1 MRRYERFV
9 EIDAPVERVF
19 DLFADFEATPRWAGG
34 VRGVRRTGRRT
45 FRWVAATALD
55 IDVEWDAEVVVFAP
69 DRRIVWHSIGGDIE
83 ADCEAVFSTTPE
95 GTTVVRVVRG
105 YATPGGRTGR
115 DVARFF
121 GRHPE
126 EQLEEDL
133 ARLRRLAGRSRRQ
146 GLGGRDATRARD
158 ERVPRVVR
166 VERGG
171 RDVERGRRP
180 EEPRRFHDDSPP
192 RREDP
197 RPRTVDAGPRDDAGP
212 RHAMTPRERD
222 ERERE
227 RESRRAAE
235 ERRAAG
241 WYLRRGVDRLLE
253 SPPEERRWRR
263 RD

>member
-34 VRGVRRTGRRT
+34 VRDVRRTGRRT

-69 DRRIVWHSIGGDIE
+69 DRRIVWHSIGGDID
-83 ADCEAVFSTTPE
+83 ADCEAVFSLTPG
-95 GTTVVRVVRG
+95 GTTLVRVVRG

-115 DVARFF
+115 AVARFF

-133 ARLRRLAGRSRRQ
+133 ARLRRLAERPRRL
-146 GLGGRDATRARD
+146 GPGGRDATRGRD

-166 VERGG
+166 VERGEG
-171 RDVERGRRP
+171 DGDRGRRSEVP
-180 EEPRRFHDDSPP
+180 RRFYDDARPRLEEPRAHQDEAR
-192 RREDP
+192 
-197 RPRTVDAGPRDDAGP
+197 P
-212 RHAMTPRERD
+212 RHALTPRERQRERG

-227 RESRRAAE
+227 WELRREAE

-253 SPPEERRWRR
+253 SPPEERRRRR

>member
-34 VRGVRRTGRRT
+34 VRDVRRTSRHI

-69 DRRIVWHSIGGDIE
+69 DRRIVWRSVGGDID

-95 GTTVVRVVRG
+95 GTTLVRVVRG

-115 DVARFF
+115 AVARFF

-133 ARLRRLAGRSRRQ
+133 ARLRRLAERSRR
-146 GLGGRDATRARD
+146 LGPAGRD

-166 VERGG
+166 VERGE
-171 RDVERGRRP
+171 RDVERGRQF
-180 EEPRRFHDDSPP
+180 EEPRRFYDDSRTRREEPSA
-192 RREDP
+192 RREDA
-197 RPRTVDAGPRDDAGP
+197 RP
-212 RHAMTPRERD
+212 RHALTPRERQRERG

-227 RESRRAAE
+227 WESRRAAE
-235 ERRAAG
+235 EMREAG

-253 SPPEERRWRR
+253 SPPDERSRRR

>member
-34 VRGVRRTGRRT
+34 VREVRRTGRRI

-69 DRRIVWHSIGGDIE
+69 DRRVVWQSIGGDID
-83 ADCEAVFSTTPE
+83 ADCEAVFSMTPD
-95 GTTVVRVVRG
+95 GTTLVRVVRG

-115 DVARFF
+115 AVARFF

-133 ARLRRLAGRSRRQ
+133 ARLRRLAERTRR
-146 GLGGRDATRARD
+146 LGPRAR
-158 ERVPRVVR
+158 
-166 VERGG
+166 
-171 RDVERGRRP
+171 
-180 EEPRRFHDDSPP
+180 
-192 RREDP
+192 
-197 RPRTVDAGPRDDAGP
+197 
-212 RHAMTPRERD
+212 HALTPRERG

-227 RESRRAAE
+227 WESRRAAE

-253 SPPEERRWRR
+253 SPPEEQRWRR

>member
-45 FRWVAATALD
+45 FLWVAETALD
-55 IDVEWDAEVVVFAP
+55 IDVEWEAEVVVFAP
-69 DRRIVWHSIGGDIE
+69 DRRIVWRSVGGDIR
-83 ADCEAVFSTTPE
+83 ADCEAIFSVTPE
-95 GTTVVRVVRG
+95 GTTLLRVVRG
-105 YATPGGRTGR
+105 YDTPGGRTR
-115 DVARFF
+115 PSAVARFF

-133 ARLRRLAGRSRRQ
+133 SRLRRLAERSRR
-146 GLGGRDATRARD
+146 LSMEGRGASRAHG
-158 ERVPRVVR
+158 ERVPRVMR
-166 VERGG
+166 VERGE
-171 RDVERGRRP
+171 RDDAR
-180 EEPRRFHDDSPP
+180 PRRDEAP
-192 RREDP
+192 R
-197 RPRTVDAGPRDDAGP
+197 GPRDDSRP
-212 RHAMTPRERD
+212 RHALTPRERQR
-222 ERERE
+222 ERGERE
-227 RESRRAAE
+227 RESEMRRAAE

-253 SPPEERRWRR
+253 LPPEERYRRR

>member
-34 VRGVRRTGRRT
+34 VREVRRTGRRI

-69 DRRIVWHSIGGDIE
+69 DRRIVWHSIGGDID
-83 ADCEAVFSTTPE
+83 ADCEAVFSMTPE
-95 GTTVVRVVRG
+95 GTTLVRVVRG

-115 DVARFF
+115 AVARFF
-121 GRHPE
+121 GLHPE

-133 ARLRRLAGRSRRQ
+133 ARLRRLAERPRRL
-146 GLGGRDATRARD
+146 GLGATRGRD
-158 ERVPRVVR
+158 ERVPRVLR
-166 VERGG
+166 VERGE
-171 RDVERGRRP
+171 RQVERGRRS
-180 EEPRRFHDDSPP
+180 EEPRRFYDDSRP
-192 RREDP
+192 RREEP
-197 RPRTVDAGPRDDAGP
+197 RRDDARP
-212 RHAMTPRERD
+212 RHALTQRERG

-227 RESRRAAE
+227 VESRRAAE

-253 SPPEERRWRR
+253 SPPEEGRWRR